1 MPIVNERVRDQLR
14 MRFDSRLS
22 EPVAMQLYTRPSAG
36 RLILPAGVGCPTCAD
51 AQEIAEAL
59 RDAAPTKISL
69 EVVDVSRDGEHPA
82 PQGTADAPTLAI
94 GRSGEEAR
102 IRFQGLPAGTEF
114 AALIDAVERVSNADV
129 GLDEASLKDLAK
141 VTEPLELMVFATP
154 T

>member
-14 MRFDSRLS
+14 TRFESRLS
-22 EPVAMQLYTRPSAG
+22 GPVALQLFTRPGSG
-36 RLILPAGVGCPTCAD
+36 RLVLPAGVGCPTCAD

-59 RDAAPTKISL
+59 RDAAPAKISL
-69 EVVDVSRDGEHPA
+69 EVVDVSRDGE
-82 PQGTADAPTLAI
+82 QTAARGSTEVPTLAI

-114 AALIDAVERVSNADV
+114 AALLDAVERVSNADV
-129 GLDEASLKDLAK
+129 GLDATSLKDLAK
-141 VTEPLELMVFATP
+141 VTQPLELMVFATP